1 MVFLI
6 FVIGLIFMLLISIMS
21 PLNRT
26 STTPVRAVVAQH
38 AYGELEHVD
47 LRIHN
52 HNTFYE
58 MI

>member
-6 FVIGLIFMLLISIMS
+6 FVIGLIFMLLLSIIS

-26 STTPVRAVVAQH
+26 STTPVSVMLAQP
-38 AYGELEHVD
+38 AYGDLEYVD
-47 LRIHN
+47 LRLHN